1 MMTNDQTRFFEL
13 LDNFDRLKH
22 HWNKESRTFN
32 PESFEQDLKVM
43 SSGERYMAKFFAS
56 VWLNESES
64 YPFDVLDAIKVI
76 DLKSRK
82 LVISWLAKPF
92 FP

>member
-1 MMTNDQTRFFEL
+1 MTEEQTKFFEMLEPYTRF
-13 LDNFDRLKH
+13 KY

-32 PESFEQDLKVM
+32 QESFEQDLKVM
-43 SSGERYMAKFFAS
+43 SSGERHMAKFFVS

-64 YPFDVLDAIKVI
+64 YPFDVLDAIRAI

>member
-1 MMTNDQTRFFEL
+1 MTEEQEKFFEM
-13 LDNFDRLKH
+13 LDQYPRIKH
-22 HWNKESRTFN
+22 HWDKENRTYAQ
-32 PESFEQDLKVM
+32 ESFEQDLKVM
-43 SSGERYMAKFFAS
+43 SSGERHMARFFVS

-64 YPFDVLDAIKVI
+64 YPFDVLDALRVI

-82 LVISWLAKPF
+82 TIVHYLAKPF